1 MNCVP
6 CGAGNHI
13 RESMLQV
20 GSALD
25 PVDYVEG
32 ILGAGHLQS
41 IGCGHKPQIKSLL
54 TELQI
59 A

>member
-1 MNCVP
+1 
-6 CGAGNHI
+6 
-13 RESMLQV
+13 MLQV

-32 ILGAGHLQS
+32 ILGSGHLHS

-54 TELQI
+54 EELHI

>member
-1 MNCVP
+1 
-6 CGAGNHI
+6 
-13 RESMLQV
+13 MLQV

-32 ILGAGHLQS
+32 ILGSGHLQS
-41 IGCGHKPQIKSLL
+41 VRCGHKPQIKSLL
-54 TELQI
+54 KELQI

>member
-1 MNCVP
+1 MKRVP
-6 CGAGNHI
+6 YGAGNRI

-32 ILGAGHLQS
+32 ILGSRHLHS
-41 IGCGHKPQIKSLL
+41 VGCGHKPQIKSLL
-54 TELQI
+54 KELQI

>member
-1 MNCVP
+1 M
-6 CGAGNHI
+6 

-32 ILGAGHLQS
+32 ILGSGHLHS

-54 TELQI
+54 EELHI